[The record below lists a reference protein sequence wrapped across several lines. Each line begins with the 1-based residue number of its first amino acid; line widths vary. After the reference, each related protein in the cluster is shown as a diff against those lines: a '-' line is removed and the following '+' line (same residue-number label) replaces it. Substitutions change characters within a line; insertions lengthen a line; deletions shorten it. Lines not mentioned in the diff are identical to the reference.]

1 MNIQIKQG
9 KGRKCFREDIFNII
23 NDIFAR
29 KCITWFIF
37 SFTVKSIAN
46 SIVFSKCISSFQ
58 ITEFQIELSMLLSE
72 KKDTNCFNRPVN

>member
-29 KCITWFIF
+29 KGITWFIF
-37 SFTVKSIAN
+37 SFTVKSIAK
-46 SIVFSKCISSFQ
+46 SIVFSKCISSF
-58 ITEFQIELSMLLSE
+58 
-72 KKDTNCFNRPVN
+72 

>member
-23 NDIFAR
+23 N
-29 KCITWFIF
+29 FIF
-37 SFTVKSIAN
+37 SFTVKSIAK